1 MYEKVE
7 CILKGC
13 QLLSLMSI
21 LTSEEVGISN
31 LSFPEERILGRYLI
45 WFEDLLFLW
54 DWGHWSYLILRESLM
69 SLLIHCDK
77 QCAPSPRPQSDT
89 HLLLQGTTT
98 ARTSPSNAK
107 QEEEVQSSLLGCP
120 DQTVEKSPT
129 FLGPPQTASAGQ
141 GSWGVCAVFLV
152 PSLRG
157 LAFTGWKGRVWMRCM
172 FFWLCCLFRQGM
184 EYLLQ
189 PMGSTPLD
197 GLLGDWFQA
206 LEPSEN
212 LDGDQKGVQ
221 VVSSAEIRW
230 SRVRGIW
237 RIEITIKVGFKI
249 VAQEQRR
256 EIG

>member
-1 MYEKVE
+1 
-7 CILKGC
+7 
-13 QLLSLMSI
+13 
-21 LTSEEVGISN
+21 
-31 LSFPEERILGRYLI
+31 
-45 WFEDLLFLW
+45 
-54 DWGHWSYLILRESLM
+54 
-69 SLLIHCDK
+69 
-77 QCAPSPRPQSDT
+77 
-89 HLLLQGTTT
+89 
-98 ARTSPSNAK
+98 
-107 QEEEVQSSLLGCP
+107 
-120 DQTVEKSPT
+120 
-129 FLGPPQTASAGQ
+129 
-141 GSWGVCAVFLV
+141 
-152 PSLRG
+152 
-157 LAFTGWKGRVWMRCM
+157 
-172 FFWLCCLFRQGM
+172 M